1 MKKEISFKNNKGQT
15 LRGDLYVPEE
25 KYKLKYPAVIVCHG
39 LGGNKDAQNKV
50 ELSETLFKKGFAVLR
65 FDYSGH
71 GKSEGNYEDTTVT
84 QIIKDIQ
91 SAIEALYSLEKI
103 DRKRLGLIGHSIGA
117 VAAIIEAAK
126 DSKIKA
132 AAAIGAFYEPMK
144 PLKACIKNKKECEAW
159 AGKGITEVEGG
170 QLKYEFLKDF
180 KKYNILSLAKKIKIP
195 FLLVHGANDHI
206 VAQKQAQKIAKTAKL
221 PIKIVEETHIFDK
234 KAIEHVVDWLEKKL
248 RPR

>member
-15 LRGDLYVPEE
+15 LMGDLYVPEE

-50 ELSETLFKKGFAVLR
+50 DLSEALSKKGFIVLR

-84 QIIKDIQ
+84 QIIMDIQ
-91 SAIEALYSLEKI
+91 SAIEALYSLNKV
-103 DRKRLGLIGHSIGA
+103 DRKKLGLVGHSIGA

-126 DSKIKA
+126 DTKIKA
-132 AAAIGAFYEPMK
+132 AAAIGAFYDPIKPMR
-144 PLKACIKNKKECEAW
+144 ACIKNKKECEAW
-159 AGKGITEVEGG
+159 ANKGMAEVEGG

-180 KKYNILSLAKKIKIP
+180 KKYDILNLAKKIKIP
-195 FLLVHGANDHI
+195 FLLVHGLNDHI
-206 VAQKQAQKIAKTAKL
+206 VAQAQAQKIAKAAKL

-234 KAIEHVVDWLEKKL
+234 KAIEPVVVWFDKHL
-248 RPR
+248 R